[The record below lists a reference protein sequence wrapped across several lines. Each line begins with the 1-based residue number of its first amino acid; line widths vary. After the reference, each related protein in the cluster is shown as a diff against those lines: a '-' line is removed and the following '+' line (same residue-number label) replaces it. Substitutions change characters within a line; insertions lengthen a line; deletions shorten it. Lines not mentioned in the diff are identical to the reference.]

1 MNIDTFKKIVKE
13 IEDNFI
19 SNQKIINEAI
29 NEEIENGYIVNFNDI
44 ITEIRKS

>member
-19 SNQKIINEAI
+19 SNQEIINEAI